1 MSDDDLQAFWERFLR
16 SPAAR
21 LVCSPQCYGTM
32 RVGLSPDD
40 ADAGAELILD
50 ERKTATSSH
59 PSEYGTQGPPFVGA
73 LSIVVDGSD
82 QPVAIVETIEVELR
96 KLKDLDDAFA
106 EAYGEWDQTAETLR
120 SELATYYSA
129 FRPSEG
135 GDAAQG
141 MELLCERFR
150 IIYSER

>member
-1 MSDDDLQAFWERFLR
+1 MSDDDVQAFWERFLR
-16 SPAAR
+16 SPAAQ
-21 LVCSPQCYGTM
+21 LVRSPQRYGTM
-32 RVGLSPDD
+32 RIGLNS
-40 ADAGAELILD
+40 DAGAKLILD

-59 PSEYGTQGPPFVGA
+59 PSEYGTERPPFVGA

-106 EAYGEWDQTAETLR
+106 EAYGEWDRTAETLK

-129 FRPSEG
+129 FGPSEG